1 MAAGERRESG
11 IYIFY
16 ADVFLVQ
23 NCLMNAGILLV
34 LREIAGVPVKVRR
47 KERFWGFGRFAGRLA
62 AVSITAG
69 LLQLLVLCITGSYFL
84 YLAVS
89 FVIVIPQMVYA
100 VLGRT
105 RIPVF
110 IKRVLLG
117 YLVAVL
123 LGGFVGALENLC
135 HLQQIP
141 VWISMLSIFALKE
154 GVLMLRNQRK
164 KQEALCTVILRHRGQ
179 EMRCTALWDTGNRLK
194 ESGTNRPVHIISR
207 AVYRGLS
214 ITAEDYAG
222 LTGYCT
228 LGEEDGIL
236 PLYEID
242 ALLILQSG
250 QKTEQVKRQ
259 GATLK
264 NTKAVVACAGEH
276 LLAQKP
282 YQVILNVEGAGT

>member
-1 MAAGERRESG
+1 
-11 IYIFY
+11 
-16 ADVFLVQ
+16 
-23 NCLMNAGILLV
+23 MNAGILLV
-34 LREIAGVPVKVRR
+34 LREISGSPVKVRR
-47 KERFWGFGRFAGRLA
+47 KEWFWGFGRFAGRLA
-62 AVSITAG
+62 AVSIFAG
-69 LLQLLVLCITGSYFL
+69 LLQLLVLCITGSYFM

-105 RIPVF
+105 RMPVF

-141 VWISMLSIFALKE
+141 VWISVLSVFVVKE
-154 GVLMLRNQRK
+154 GVLMLRNQLK
-164 KQEALCTVILRHRGQ
+164 KQEALCTVILRHRGR
-179 EMRCTALWDTGNRLK
+179 EMRCTALWDTGNRLR

-207 AVYRGLS
+207 EVYKELS
-214 ITAEDYAG
+214 ITAEDYVG
-222 LTGYCT
+222 LAGYCT
-228 LGEEDGIL
+228 LGKEEGIL

-250 QKTEQVKRQ
+250 QNIDSSQSVKLEQVKWQ
-259 GATLK
+259 GATVK